1 MSSSNRRV
9 HQIAKL
15 AGCSKD
21 AALRIIRGM
30 GIAVAGENDLIDRS
44 DSERALKGVIAE
56 TERLAQFERD
66 QASRNN
72 PRASRPASAGSLATE
87 KQSPRPLIRDREIV
101 GHIQDELSYLTADEV
116 EQIHWHLVRDFSRS
130 RDPIEPPGV
139 RSKNLLES
147 ALHRVHTS
155 LGGEAKYPTV
165 PMAAAAY
172 LHAIIGNH
180 AFHNGN
186 KRTALVATL
195 VFLDLNGFVLV
206 VEQDDLYEYMLDIAK
221 HGIVDKREE
230 EALADNEMVEIAR
243 WIHRSARPVS
253 NQERVLKFRE
263 LRVLLERYDCVL
275 HHAMRGNR
283 MNIRRGDYQ
292 TQIHYRNEGSD
303 VMRDT
308 IRKVRTDLRLTDADG
323 YDSTIFYNMDE
334 RIPSFIHTYRR
345 TLDRLAK
352 V

>member
-1 MSSSNRRV
+1 MASSNRRV
-9 HQIAKL
+9 HQISKL
-15 AGCSKD
+15 AGCTTEL
-21 AALRIIRGM
+21 ALRVIRGM
-30 GIAVAGENDLIDRS
+30 GIAVASENDLVPKGDA
-44 DSERALKGVIAE
+44 DRALNGVLAE
-56 TERLAQFERD
+56 TARLAEIERLEAVRRKSAQRPTPIPAPEAR
-66 QASRNN
+66 
-72 PRASRPASAGSLATE
+72 PSRPV
-87 KQSPRPLIRDREIV
+87 IRNREIV

-116 EQIHWHLVRDFSRS
+116 EQIHWHLVRDFAKS
-130 RDPIEPPGV
+130 RDPIEPPGL

-172 LHAIIGNH
+172 LHSIIGNH

-195 VFLDLNGFVLV
+195 VFLDINGFVLV
-206 VEQDDLYEYMLDIAK
+206 VEQDALYDYLLDIAK
-221 HGIVDKREE
+221 HGIVDKREA
-230 EALADNEMVEIAR
+230 EALADDEMIEIAR

-263 LRVLLERYDCVL
+263 LRAILDRYGCELE
-275 HHAMRGNR
+275 HATRGNR

-308 IRKVRTDLRLTDADG
+308 MRKVRTDLRLTDADG
-323 YDSTIFYNMDE
+323 YDSTIFYNMEE
-334 RIPSFIHTYRR
+334 RIPTFIHTYRR